1 LRNGL
6 DQTGQSIIFLDER
19 KTLPY
24 FGNRQHN
31 TYIVMKG
38 GHMAQAEKGNRVT
51 INFTGTLDDGTVFDS
66 TLEPSECDDEECC
79 SEDCEDDDCG
89 CGGHE
94 SGPMTFVLGDEVLF
108 PQIDAAIIGMNP
120 GETKTV
126 KIAAADAF
134 GEYDKEKVFTVP
146 RSELPEDL
154 IPEVGDELSLS
165 NDDDEELEVIVL
177 ETTEDQ
183 ITFDANH
190 PLAGE
195 NVTFE
200 IELVDIQPNP

>member
-1 LRNGL
+1 
-6 DQTGQSIIFLDER
+6 
-19 KTLPY
+19 
-24 FGNRQHN
+24 
-31 TYIVMKG
+31 
-38 GHMAQAEKGNRVT
+38 MALAEKGNTVT
-51 INFTGTLDDGTVFDS
+51 INFTGTLEDGTVFDS
-66 TLEPSECDDEECC
+66 TLEAPECEDECCDD
-79 SEDCEDDDCG
+79 SCEDDDCG

-94 SGPMTFVLGDEVLF
+94 SGPMTFTLGEEILF
-108 PQIDAAIIGMNP
+108 PQIDAAIVGMAP
-120 GETKTV
+120 GEKKTV

-146 RSELPEDL
+146 RSDLPEDL

-165 NDDDEELEVIVL
+165 NEDDEELEVVVL
-177 ETTEDQ
+177 EVKEDQ

-200 IELVDIQPNP
+200 IELVSIQ